1 MNPKLETRLATALAL
16 GLMTLGPALM
26 ATHAIAGAV
35 CLAFGTGLAG
45 AYNVRTAHDRANG
58 KSNPPPSDA

>member
-1 MNPKLETRLATALAL
+1 MKPTTETRIATALAL

-35 CLAFGTGLAG
+35 CLALGTGLAA
-45 AYNVRTAHDRANG
+45 AYNVRTAHDRAAS
-58 KSNPPPSDA
+58 KSEPPPAD